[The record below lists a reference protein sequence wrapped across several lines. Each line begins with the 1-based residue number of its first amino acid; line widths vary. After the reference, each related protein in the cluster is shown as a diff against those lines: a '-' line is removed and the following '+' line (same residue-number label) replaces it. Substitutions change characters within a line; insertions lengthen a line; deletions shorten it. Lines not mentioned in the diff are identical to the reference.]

1 MENPRRA
8 AALRERKRRQRW
20 EGILILTAV
29 VGLCLFAFSQARLP
43 QLSDSNDLASNVLF
57 VFLVNLNII
66 LLVLLVFLVGRNL
79 IKLFYERRRKV
90 LGSHL
95 RFRLV
100 SAFVIISFFP
110 AVLLFFVGVGFLTK
124 SIDNWFASQVEDS
137 LKDAT
142 AVVQVYYDHLADE
155 AARASQ
161 GLATEI
167 AEGGFLDRKR
177 KRALQP
183 LVEEHRRRFGL
194 ERMKVVS
201 SARELVSAAGPG
213 DGTEPSGGMSE
224 AEAAIIGQV
233 LNGES
238 LRRPPLT
245 KRFHLVYGG
254 APILAKGEIVGA
266 VIAAH
271 RLPEPA
277 AQQSQEIMG
286 TAREYR
292 HLQVLKQPIKS
303 NYIMTMFLV
312 TLVAVF
318 SAVWLGLFLAKKIS
332 IPLQELAEGTRAV
345 ARGHWQ
351 HRIEGEGE
359 DEIGTLVTAFNRMTE
374 DLQHSHLELESR
386 RRSME
391 ILLANINAGVVALDR
406 NGVVT
411 TVNRAA
417 ERLVGI
423 DSATHTG
430 RDYRDVFAAVEFSD
444 VRRVARDLLAIQ
456 PADAENG
463 AGESQGQLRLNR
475 EGQTLSLLM
484 TGTALTDDRQEVQ
497 GIVCFFEDVTQ
508 IIRVERME
516 AWREVARRIAHE
528 IKNPLTPIQLAAER
542 LQRRFAPQIGEHRAV
557 FDECVHSI
565 AQEVEA
571 IKRLVNEFSTFARLP
586 MADHRP
592 EDLNALVQE
601 TLALFD
607 TAHKDMEF
615 VWRPDRTLPT
625 LELDR
630 EGIKRVVRNLLDNAV
645 AACREVVNGVPGRIE
660 VTTRYFR
667 PLGIARLEVADNGCG
682 IPPEV
687 RDRLFEPYFSTK
699 KEGTGLGLA
708 IVATVVADHQ
718 AFIRVRENQPR
729 GSRFI
734 IELPVRRSE
743 VRGVPSADLAVVP
756 VNGVGREAE
765 GEGDGRH
772 YFDR

>member
-1 MENPRRA
+1 MKNLRRA
-8 AALRERKRRQRW
+8 VALKERKRRQWW
-20 EGILILTAV
+20 EGGLILTAV
-29 VGLCLFAFSQARLP
+29 VGLSLFAFSQARLP
-43 QLSDSNDLASNVLF
+43 QLSDTNDLASNVLF

-79 IKLFYERRRKV
+79 IKLFYERRRNL

-100 SAFVIISFFP
+100 SAFVIISLFP
-110 AVLLFFVGVGFLTK
+110 AVLLFLVGVGFLTR
-124 SIDNWFASQVEDS
+124 SIDNWFASQVEESLEDS
-137 LKDAT
+137 L
-142 AVVQVYYDHLADE
+142 AVVSVYYDHLADE
-155 AARASQ
+155 ATRASQ
-161 GLATEI
+161 VLATEI
-167 AEGGFLDRKR
+167 AEGGLLDRKR
-177 KRALQP
+177 KRALQNI
-183 LVEEHRRRFGL
+183 VEERRRVFDL
-194 ERMKVVS
+194 ERIEVLS
-201 SARELVSAAGPG
+201 GTRELVSAAARGESASAG
-213 DGTEPSGGMSE
+213 ESE
-224 AEAAIIGQV
+224 AEDALGAIIGQV
-233 LNGES
+233 LNGEP
-238 LRRPPLT
+238 LRQLRSAESA
-245 KRFHLVYGG
+245 HLLYGG
-254 APILAKGEIVGA
+254 APILVKGEIVGA
-266 VIAAH
+266 VITSH
-271 RLPEPA
+271 RVPEKI
-277 AQQSQEIMG
+277 AQQSTQVVG
-286 TAREYR
+286 AFREYR
-292 HLQVLKQPIKS
+292 HLKVLKQPIKS
-303 NYIMTMFLV
+303 NYLITMFLV

-332 IPLQELAEGTRAV
+332 IPLQQLAEGTRAV

-359 DEIGTLVTAFNRMTE
+359 DEIGTLVAAFNRMTE

-406 NGVVT
+406 DGVVT

-423 DSATHTG
+423 DSATSLG
-430 RDYRDVFAAVEFSD
+430 RDYREVFAAAEFGE
-444 VRRVARDLLAIQ
+444 VRRVARDLLSIQ
-456 PADAENG
+456 PGDAENG

-615 VWRPDRTLPT
+615 VWRPDRTLPA

-645 AACREVVNGVPGRIE
+645 AACREVANGVPGRIE
-660 VTTRYFR
+660 VTTHYFR

-729 GSRFI
+729 GSRFM
-734 IELPVRRSE
+734 IELPVRRSQ
-743 VRGVPSADLAVVP
+743 VRGALSTDPATVPL
-756 VNGVGREAE
+756 NGMG
-765 GEGDGRH
+765 
-772 YFDR
+772 